1 MKQDLSASLTPR
13 TAAKTREDIISVGS
27 EEVSVARMAH
37 PRMCGERSSAQH
49 LAGAEP
55 GQRVVAVW
63 MGRKT
68 RVGLEG
74 RCGPLPDLP
83 EPDRSGAC
91 SGGGLRGGGQCGE
104 F

>member
-1 MKQDLSASLTPR
+1 MAAPARQRDETGLVGITHSWLDQATIKAQSRHNR

-37 PRMCGERSSAQH
+37 PRMRGERSSAQH

-55 GQRVVAVW
+55 GQRVVAVR
-63 MGRKT
+63 MRRKT

-74 RCGPLPDLP
+74 RVSP
-83 EPDRSGAC
+83 
-91 SGGGLRGGGQCGE
+91 
-104 F
+104 